1 MEVVPWTGGSLDRRF
16 LGQEKHCTLTS
27 GDPVVRSMQP
37 SKLTTVDEFAW
48 TNAQKIEKLRHFL
61 THQRACS
68 WWDIIQHPSPHTQ
81 CDTLVQNRAR
91 MDPSIKNGGVNNV
104 HSHLTPQQTQRA
116 CKAATV
122 GGLPTMP
129 TVPMPESKSPTA
141 DSTPPAVAADLPSML
156 AEHPYVF
163 HGTFFQLQ
171 ATTSVGRPSQHQ
183 VPGHLFPLYSVLAGT
198 AFPPEAVDEALVRP
212 EQLIVGLI
220 NSIAPHRG
228 MAQKVLPAFLKLLAQ
243 SERVTSAVACGDSA
257 TLTTLV
263 GAVCWHKVMSNV
275 TWHDVPASLL
285 PFVTHKGY
293 RQQYNQLNWS
303 CKAGLDSVA
312 MATTYFGAV
321 DHSTLY
327 WACDKGM
334 SKVALQLL
342 RREGARNM
350 LSAVNGSGNT
360 PLLMACE
367 RGLGDVAMAMLDL
380 DPDAGIVNT
389 RNDSNETS
397 LYWACAKSQANV
409 ALRLLRCE
417 GARDT
422 LSVVSRDSGF
432 TPLLMACTHELDDVA
447 MAMLDL
453 DPVACS
459 IETRNRFNQTALY
472 WACARSLGNV
482 ALRLLRCEGARD
494 TLSVVSRDSGET
506 PLLMACTYELD
517 DVAMAMLDLDPVACS
532 IETRNRFNQTA
543 LFWACACS
551 SLRNVALRLLRCE
564 EARDTLSLVS
574 KLAGKTPLLMACKN
588 ELGDVAMAM
597 LDLDPVACCIN
608 IRDNDS
614 ETALYWAC
622 ANRLANVALRLLRCE
637 GARDTLSVVSK
648 VAGDTSLLMACNNG
662 LGDVAMAMLDL
673 DPVACC
679 IKTQDNNNE
688 TALYWA
694 CDNRLANVALRLLR
708 CEGARDTLSVVS
720 KDAGDTP
727 LVVACER
734 GLGDVA
740 MAMLDLDPVAC
751 NVGARNHDNKTA
763 LYWARHKR
771 LDNVERRL
779 TGSDEALDAAK
790 RARKRRRGA
799 HGRVYTVS
807 DTACAVR
814 TGV

>member
-472 WACARSLGNV
+472 WACA
-482 ALRLLRCEGARD
+482 
-494 TLSVVSRDSGET
+494 
-506 PLLMACTYELD
+506 
-517 DVAMAMLDLDPVACS
+517 
-532 IETRNRFNQTA
+532 
-543 LFWACACS
+543 CS